1 MKEKSEESSFV
12 GPISFLREEPLPACV
27 PHCASEDPEAAAR
40 QKRLLESSTYID
52 AEHDAAFLA
61 RDDMRHARLQLEYLK
76 TELVLQEHGIAS
88 TIVVFGG
95 TRIVEPAA
103 AQRNL
108 DEAQCRLQQNPN
120 DAELKRRFYVSK
132 RILAKSK
139 YYNVAREF
147 ACLVSERNR
156 CNGLQH
162 DFVITTGGGPG
173 IMEAG
178 NRGAYD
184 VGSHTIGLNI
194 TLPMEQFPNSYISP
208 NLCFRFHYFALRK
221 LHFMKR
227 AKALVAFPGGYGTLD
242 EIFDALCLVQTRKIN
257 PIPIILVGQDFWR
270 RAIDADFLLEE
281 GVIAPEDTK
290 IFQYAEEATEI
301 WEIIRRWYLL
311 T

>member
-1 MKEKSEESSFV
+1 MKEKTEETFV
-12 GPISFLREEPLPACV
+12 GPISFLREEPLPVCV

-40 QKRLLESSTYID
+40 QKRLIESSTYIT
-52 AEHDAAFLA
+52 AEHDADFLA
-61 RDDMRHARLQLEYLK
+61 RDDMRPARLQLEYIK
-76 TELVLQEHGIAS
+76 PELILQEHGIDS

-108 DEAQCRLQQNPN
+108 DEAQCRLQQNPK
-120 DAELKRRFYVSK
+120 DTELLRRFYVSQ

-139 YYNVAREF
+139 YYDVAREF
-147 ACLVSERNR
+147 ARLVSERNR
-156 CNGLQH
+156 CNGLQR

-184 VGSHTIGLNI
+184 VGSHTVGLNI
-194 TLPMEQFPNSYISP
+194 TLPTEQFPNSYISP
-208 NLCFRFHYFALRK
+208 DLCFRFHYFALRK

-257 PIPIILVGQDFWR
+257 PIPIVLVGQEFWQ

-290 IFQYAEEATEI
+290 IFQYAESAPEI
-301 WEIIRRWYLL
+301 WEIIRHWYSL